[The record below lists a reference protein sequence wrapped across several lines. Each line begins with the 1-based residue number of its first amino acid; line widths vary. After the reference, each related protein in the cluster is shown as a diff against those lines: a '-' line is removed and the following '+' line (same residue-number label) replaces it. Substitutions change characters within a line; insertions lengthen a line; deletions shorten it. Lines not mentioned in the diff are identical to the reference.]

1 LHFGPPGLGIVQK
14 AAQLLGLHA
23 LPGPPVLGLEWGFDG
38 LCLLVWLCSL
48 AILAATALRGWGGR
62 WLRIT
67 AGVYLL
73 PALCTSTQILA
84 RFPDYTRVWIDVSSL
99 ALLALLSARSRWL
112 TPWLATSAL
121 LSLGYGVG
129 YSLLAP

>member
-1 LHFGPPGLGIVQK
+1 
-14 AAQLLGLHA
+14 
-23 LPGPPVLGLEWGFDG
+23 
-38 LCLLVWLCSL
+38 LLVWLCSL

-99 ALLALLSARSRWL
+99 ALLALLSSRSRWL
-112 TPWLATSAL
+112 TPWLAMSTL
-121 LSLGYGVG
+121 LSLGYGAG